1 MKKRLAIITSHP
13 IQYNAPLFKLL
24 AERDVIA
31 IKVFYTWG
39 EAVLKDKFDP
49 GFGKTISWDIPLLEG
64 YDHTFVKNISAKP
77 GSHHFKGIDNPT
89 LVKEVKEWKADA
101 VLVYGWAFKSHLKLM
116 RYFKG
121 RLPVFFRGDST
132 LHGQRNRL
140 KTIARTLFL
149 KWVYRYV
156 DKALYVGTRNKNYYL
171 GHGLKSRQLLFAPHA
186 IDNQRFG
193 NNDEMLSG
201 NANGRRKLLSVP
213 EDATVFLFAGKLE
226 PVKNPAL
233 IIAAAKELEKEP
245 VHFIIAGNG
254 MLENELKRNA
264 GNNVSFIDFQNQQQ
278 MPELYRMGD
287 VFMLVSVSETWG
299 LSINEAM
306 ASGRA
311 VLVSDACGAADDLV
325 EDAVNG
331 YRFRTNNLD
340 DFIQKIR
347 LLSGSK
353 TDVKKMGKA
362 SLQKIRDWSYL
373 KTAAIIEAACLQEEQ
388 NV

>member
-24 AERDVIA
+24 AEKGRIE

-39 EAVLKDKFDP
+39 EAVLQNKFDP

-64 YDHTFVKNISAKP
+64 YDHVFVKNIATSP
-77 GSHHFKGIDNPT
+77 GSHHFRGIDNPS
-89 LVKEVKEWKADA
+89 LVKEVKDWKADA
-101 VLVYGWAFKSHLKLM
+101 VLLYGWAFKSHLKLM

-132 LHGQRNRL
+132 LQGQRNKL
-140 KTIARTLFL
+140 KTIARTFFL
-149 KWVYRYV
+149 KWVYRHV
-156 DKALYVGTRNKNYYL
+156 DKALYVGTQNKNYYL
-171 GHGLKSRQLLFAPHA
+171 CHGLKARQLLFAPHA

-193 NNDEMLSG
+193 SNDGILSE
-201 NANGRRKLLSVP
+201 NAMEKRKALSIPV
-213 EDATVFLFAGKLE
+213 DATVFLFAGKLE

-254 MLENELKRNA
+254 LLEDDLKKNA
-264 GNNVSFIDFQNQQQ
+264 GTNVSFIDFQNQQQ

-306 ASGRA
+306 ASGRT
-311 VLVSDACGAADDLV
+311 VLVSDACGAAEDLV

-331 YRFRTNNLD
+331 YRFKSNDLD
-340 DFIQKIR
+340 DLVKKIK
-347 LLSGSK
+347 LLSGRE
-353 TDVKKMGKA
+353 TDLKKMG
-362 SLQKIRDWSYL
+362 SESFRKIQDWSYN
-373 KTAAIIEAACLQEEQ
+373 KTAAAIEAACLSREP